1 MNVRP
6 LVPILLSAMLLTGCG
21 NKYITKVG
29 NKEIYKTNVEKIS
42 HNDTGDWVLSGT
54 SDAPDNSKILVTNYD
69 KESMDYGSNSS
80 ESAKSPASFA
90 IVQDGKFK
98 VSVDPVGL
106 TDSNDQKADKKTKL
120 LIFAVANYNKKWES
134 VTIPK
139 NIVNKA
145 RESQKPETVSISKS
159 QEKYIKDLDKD
170 ISSSKS
176 KNKNNSNEDNSSNN
190 NDSISNSNIAP
201 TSDCPNI
208 TDEFDISNMLQYS
221 DEDLHKGVTIKSFY
235 VKDIGA
241 DKLKNYHLL
250 LTPKKNSN
258 QYFLVVTDKLKKKIQ
273 LGDTIS
279 AQGMLN
285 GSSHINKTQVNC
297 GISENYLNN
306 PVTLLSVDKIEKD

>member
-1 MNVRP
+1 MNLKP
-6 LVPILLSAMLLTGCG
+6 LVPILLSTMLLTGCG
-21 NKYITKVG
+21 NKHAAKVS
-29 NKEIYKTNVEKIS
+29 NRKIYKTNIEKVS
-42 HNDTGDWVLSGT
+42 HSDTGNWILSGT
-54 SDAPDNSKILVTNYD
+54 TDAPDDSKILVTTYD
-69 KESMDYGSNSS
+69 KESMDYGSNGS
-80 ESAKSPASFA
+80 ESTKSPASFA

-98 VSVDPVGL
+98 VSVDPIGL
-106 TDSNDQKADKKTKL
+106 TDSNDQKAGKKTKL

-134 VTIPK
+134 AIIPK

-159 QEKYIKDLDKD
+159 QEEYIKDLDKD
-170 ISSSKS
+170 RPSSKS
-176 KNKNNSNEDNSSNN
+176 KNNSNEDNSSNN

-285 GSSHINKTQVNC
+285 GSSHINQTQVNC

>member
-106 TDSNDQKADKKTKL
+106 TDSNDQKAGKKTKL

-176 KNKNNSNEDNSSNN
+176 KNKNNSKVANTTTNDKDTNASNDDKVPSENKAALEKAKTYSSLMHLSKQGIYDQLTSEAGEKFPATAAQYAVDHLKADYNAN
-190 NDSISNSNIAP
+190 ALAKAKDYRKQQNMSDDELREQL
-201 TSDCPNI
+201 TSDSGEQFTPQ
-208 TDEFDISNMLQYS
+208 E
-221 DEDLHKGVTIKSFY
+221 
-235 VKDIGA
+235 A
-241 DKLKNYHLL
+241 DYAIQHL
-250 LTPKKNSN
+250 N
-258 QYFLVVTDKLKKKIQ
+258 D
-273 LGDTIS
+273 
-279 AQGMLN
+279 
-285 GSSHINKTQVNC
+285 
-297 GISENYLNN
+297 
-306 PVTLLSVDKIEKD
+306 